1 MGQFI
6 KLPKSAT
13 DLTSFDL
20 MHLFSGVAEILS
32 SSNTTVQVRMMVENT
47 DVAGTEELPLYEITV
62 TPAMTDAQRLQMI
75 QNVSEAVQ
83 KATLTP
89 NSAPSLELP
98 GDLVVSSLTYR
109 QSN

>member
-20 MHLFSGVAEILS
+20 MHLFSGVGEIFS
-32 SSNTTVQVRMMVENT
+32 ENNTTVQVRMMVENT
-47 DVAGTEELPLYEITV
+47 DAEGTEELPLYEITV

-75 QNVSEAVQ
+75 QNVSKAVQ
-83 KATLTP
+83 KATLIP
-89 NSAPSLELP
+89 NSVPSLELP
-98 GDLVVSSLTYR
+98 GDVVVSSLTYR
-109 QSN
+109 QAS